1 MYIISFDVGIRNLGF
16 VIIQLDEK
24 NINQH
29 TIDKWDVLEL
39 CDKNT
44 KASSVDNI
52 IIGMNMYKL
61 LDELLSDYDFDVI
74 LIENQIGRNAI
85 KMKTIQ
91 GMLNMYFVMR
101 GYNNT
106 NIINYNAVH
115 KLKHFLKNKKT
126 TYTERK
132 KLSKQIT
139 EQLCKLYYGDEIF
152 NYYKKFKKKD
162 DLADCLL
169 QCLDYIKKQKLLNDE
184 FYNEICINELKV

>member
-1 MYIISFDVGIRNLGF
+1 MYIISFDVGIRNLGY
-16 VIIQLDEK
+16 IIIEVNENMVNSHKIL
-24 NINQH
+24 
-29 TIDKWDVLEL
+29 KWDVLEL

-61 LDELLSDYDFDVI
+61 LDNLLCNYKFDII
-74 LIENQIGRNAI
+74 LVENQIGRNAI

-101 GYNNT
+101 NYNNN

-126 TYTERK
+126 TYAERK
-132 KLSKQIT
+132 KFSKQIT
-139 EQLCKLYYGDEIF
+139 EQLCKKYYGETMF

-169 QCLDYIKKQKLLNDE
+169 QCLDYIKKQKLLNEE
-184 FYNEICINELKV
+184 FYNEICINELKI

>member
-1 MYIISFDVGIRNLGF
+1 MYIISFDVGIRNLGY
-16 VIIQLDEK
+16 IIIEVNENLVNSH
-24 NINQH
+24 NI
-29 TIDKWDVLEL
+29 IKWDVLEL

-61 LDELLSDYDFDVI
+61 LDELLHTYKFDII

-101 GYNNT
+101 DYDNNT
-106 NIINYNAVH
+106 IINYNAVH

-126 TYTERK
+126 TYAERK

-139 EQLCKLYYGDEIF
+139 EKLCKIYYGEEMHT
-152 NYYKKFKKKD
+152 YYKKFKKKD

-169 QCLDYIKKQKLLNDE
+169 QCLDYIKKQKLLNEE
-184 FYNEICINELKV
+184 FYTEICINELKI